1 MLIDWTSDFDRM
13 LTGLETRAEDGD
25 SEATAQLEVINS
37 QLAYLQALTEPPTD
51 DTAVLKRV
59 RQSRNN
65 PVWRLSHPFRPGFAV
80 RLIVWFP
87 PDDPPVIVLFGADK
101 ARMGDVFYDSVGR
114 RADQIIDKL
123 LRERKDDAR

>member
-13 LTGLETRAEDGD
+13 LTGLETRADDGD

-37 QLAYLQALTEPPTD
+37 QLAYLQALTEPPTE

-65 PVWRLSHPFRPGFAV
+65 PVWRLSHPFRPGLRSGSSSGF
-80 RLIVWFP
+80 RRTNRRSSYCS
-87 PDDPPVIVLFGADK
+87 VLTRPAWVTCSTT
-101 ARMGDVFYDSVGR
+101 AW
-114 RADQIIDKL
+114 
-123 LRERKDDAR
+123 DAELTRSSTS